1 MTDMQH
7 LTGDALVDLVEGLVS
22 DADVPHLASCDRCR
36 DQLAGLRAARAMAA
50 EKEAVEVPEPSP
62 LFWDHFSA
70 RVRAA
75 TDAEAIRP
83 LSWWDRTSA
92 RVREAVASEPPPT
105 DGWWRRVWSWPGVM
119 APISAVAAV
128 VVVLAVVF
136 RPAAPAT
143 PAQIAA
149 APSNSSSNVGNVAGA
164 TAGYSLELLG
174 DGIAADDASLAL
186 VGDLTDDIGLEAAAE
201 AGLASNGSAE
211 HAVTHMSAAE
221 LEQLERLLTEEMR
234 RKGA

>member
-1 MTDMQH
+1 MTDMPH
-7 LTGDALVDLVEGLVS
+7 LSDDALVDLVEGLAS
-22 DADVPHLASCDRCR
+22 DADIPHLASCDRCR

-50 EKEAVEVPEPSP
+50 RVEVPEPSP

-70 RVRAA
+70 RVR
-75 TDAEAIRP
+75 D
-83 LSWWDRTSA
+83 
-92 RVREAVASEPPPT
+92 AVANEPPPL

-119 APISAVAAV
+119 APISAVVAV

-136 RPAAPAT
+136 RPAASER
-143 PAQIAA
+143 PAQ
-149 APSNSSSNVGNVAGA
+149 VVAGA
-164 TAGYSLELLG
+164 TPGYSLELLG
-174 DGIAADDASLAL
+174 DSLAADASLAL
-186 VGDLTDDIGLEAAAE
+186 VADLTDDMGIEAATD
-201 AGLASNGSAE
+201 AGLASDASAE